1 MRRIH
6 SIGLVA
12 ALAITSA
19 SPSFAVDTV
28 RIGLVLPDLSNEAI
42 SNINVGARERAK
54 QLGNV
59 EILTTSSYSGE
70 QQASGIENY
79 IAQKVDAIVY
89 NSIDAAAVGPAVVKA
104 NNANIPVIA
113 IYSAGASGKN
123 ATWMGPNFK
132 ADGRMIGSWIAG
144 KLGKDGKVA
153 VVEGNPA
160 DTAGV
165 ELVTGFEDG
174 LKSGGIAKVVAS
186 APTDWD
192 RQRAFTVMGDML
204 TAHPDI
210 QGVYGA
216 IDEIALGALQAI
228 KATGRKKDILLA
240 GHNATC
246 EGLAALLRK
255 DLDYDIMTFPKVI
268 GGTAV
273 DLVLKLKA
281 GQEIPPVTNATVYG
295 IDTETAQAALAG
307 NMSGIPPELAAD
319 VKARVTAASQGCK

>member
-79 IAQKVDAIVY
+79 IAQKVDAIVDEL
-89 NSIDAAAVGPAVVKA
+89 IDAAAVGPAVVKA

-113 IYSAGASGKN
+113 IYSGGASGKN

-132 ADGRMIGSWIAG
+132 ADG
-144 KLGKDGKVA
+144 
-153 VVEGNPA
+153 E
-160 DTAGV
+160 
-165 ELVTGFEDG
+165 
-174 LKSGGIAKVVAS
+174 
-186 APTDWD
+186 
-192 RQRAFTVMGDML
+192 
-204 TAHPDI
+204 
-210 QGVYGA
+210 
-216 IDEIALGALQAI
+216 
-228 KATGRKKDILLA
+228 
-240 GHNATC
+240 
-246 EGLAALLRK
+246 
-255 DLDYDIMTFPKVI
+255 
-268 GGTAV
+268 
-273 DLVLKLKA
+273 
-281 GQEIPPVTNATVYG
+281 
-295 IDTETAQAALAG
+295 
-307 NMSGIPPELAAD
+307 
-319 VKARVTAASQGCK
+319 